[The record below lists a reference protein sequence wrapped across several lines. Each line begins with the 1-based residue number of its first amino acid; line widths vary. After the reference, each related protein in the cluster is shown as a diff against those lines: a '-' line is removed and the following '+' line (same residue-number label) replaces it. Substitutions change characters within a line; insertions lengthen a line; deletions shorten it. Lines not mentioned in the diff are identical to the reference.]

1 MAAVDLRLSAV
12 LKGTL
17 DSLSERYD
25 YFDRTNPYRIPCSRI
40 SGKLGNC
47 PQNTWMGK
55 TQDWYGVVC
64 VFKGLRTPSFSDP
77 ESAVLPLD
85 DVLRLNIA
93 KITEERRRAQG
104 RYRRT
109 VPVRSHRV
117 FVKKWVATEAV
128 CSSHSLTVNSR
139 E

>member
-1 MAAVDLRLSAV
+1 VCFQGIKDAVFFR
-12 LKGTL
+12 
-17 DSLSERYD
+17 
-25 YFDRTNPYRIPCSRI
+25 SR
-40 SGKLGNC
+40 
-47 PQNTWMGK
+47 
-55 TQDWYGVVC
+55 VC
-64 VFKGLRTPSFSDP
+64 
-77 ESAVLPLD
+77 VLPLD
-85 DVLRLNIA
+85 DVPRLNIA

-117 FVKKWVATEAV
+117 FVTKWVATEAV